1 MSRIEIDSA
10 AKNLDAVNDF
20 IAEQLMGYSMKLLIQ
35 IDMIIEELYS
45 AYTDGSNHASL
56 SCEVDKDSN
65 ILKLVFENEGTPYNP
80 LVEESDTVVSHSA
93 GELGIILTQKLM
105 DSVEYENSGGVNR
118 ITVQKKL

>member
-1 MSRIEIDSA
+1 MSKIEIDSA

-20 IAEQLMGYSMKLLIQ
+20 IAEQLMGYSMKVLMQ
-35 IDMIIEELYS
+35 IDMMIEELYS
-45 AYTDGSNHASL
+45 AYTDGSNHASV

-65 ILKLVFENEGTPYNP
+65 ILKLVFENKGTPYNP
-80 LVEESDTVVSHSA
+80 LVEESDTVVSGSS

-105 DSVEYENSGGVNR
+105 DSVEYENSNGINR